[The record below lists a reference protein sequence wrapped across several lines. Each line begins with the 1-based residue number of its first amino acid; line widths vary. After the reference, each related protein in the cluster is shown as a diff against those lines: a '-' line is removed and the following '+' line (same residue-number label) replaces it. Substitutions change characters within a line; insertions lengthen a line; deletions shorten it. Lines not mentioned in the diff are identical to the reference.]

1 MTPKFG
7 KQTRRKDYI
16 PFEVELDKCY
26 RGEIERTYDGKKHTY
41 EIDWLEYQD
50 DIGDWYK
57 PDVNSAYPFWIDD
70 TLIKYAEKYGIDTDA
85 KQNSDN

>member
-1 MTPKFG
+1 MIPKFG

-26 RGEIERTYDGKKHTY
+26 RGEIERTYDGRKYVY

-50 DIGDWYK
+50 DLGEWNR

-70 TLIKYAEKYGIDTDA
+70 TLIKYAEKYGIETEA
-85 KQNSDN
+85 KQNSNN

>member
-16 PFEVELDKCY
+16 PFEVELNKCY
-26 RGEIERTYDGKKHTY
+26 RGEIERTYDGKKNTY

-50 DIGDWYK
+50 EMGEWHK
-57 PDVNSAYPFWIDD
+57 PDMNAAYPFWIDD
-70 TLIKYAEKYGIDTDA
+70 TLINYAEKYGIDTEA
-85 KQNSDN
+85 KQTNEN